1 MSYPH
6 ETGYPNPEHQQL
18 WRPYAPSPFVTHQDM
33 GPVHA
38 KIGELQQG
46 QASILQTYN
55 HLRGDMLSHF
65 EKLEKLIEAQKPAEQ
80 TGVSLTMRELVVIAI
95 ALVLAGAILS
105 RLPGVANL
113 LGT

>member
-1 MSYPH
+1 MNEEQNYYGQPH
-6 ETGYPNPEHQQL
+6 HL
-18 WRPYAPSPFVTHQDM
+18 WRPQVPSPYVTHQDL

-38 KIGELQQG
+38 QIGELRQG
-46 QASILQTYN
+46 QQSILQTYN

-80 TGVSLTMRELVVIAI
+80 TGVRLTMRELVVIAI

-105 RLPGVANL
+105 RLPGVASL